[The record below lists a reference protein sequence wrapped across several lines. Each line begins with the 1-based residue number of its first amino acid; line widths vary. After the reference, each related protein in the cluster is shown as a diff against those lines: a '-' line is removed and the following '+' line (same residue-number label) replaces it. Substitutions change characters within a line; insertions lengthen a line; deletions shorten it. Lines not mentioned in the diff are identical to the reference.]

1 MKKFALGTLF
11 ALFPLLA
18 LAQDSGALSFAPP
31 PSDYSV
37 VFLGNI
43 FGIVDGVLHG
53 TGSQIMGTMFGVF
66 NAAVLA
72 LGGIVIIYTLLVST
86 MNTAQEGQLL
96 GQKWSSIWV
105 PMRSTLGLALLI
117 PKASGYCLMQI
128 FVMWVVVQGV
138 GAADKVWNAALSYLN
153 RGGVI
158 VQTQINPI
166 ASLTAS
172 GSGVAKGA
180 STILAGQ
187 VCMAGIQMV
196 LENQRQGYLN
206 MKGKGTGPCSGTPSD
221 SMKEFCEKAVP
232 DFINSVNMVQVQN
245 KNLKN
250 STGNYEATMPY
261 FGLGNSN
268 SPYAQLDGIC
278 GKIVWSPLSSYD
290 KDKNVVDEIK
300 SIKELSSSELETA
313 EMSRAI
319 AIQQMY
325 LDLALV
331 AKIMVNNDP
340 EINKSATT
348 TTSSSNTSSSNQ
360 SFSKIATQQFGVPYL
375 ASGSPCS
382 GPSKSCVSWGSDP
395 SKSSPAV
402 FSGSEF
408 QGAVADYNGIMAPTL
423 NLIRQAEQGKSA
435 SEQRQFIQKAQT
447 QGWLM
452 AGSYFF
458 DLARLSSASL
468 QDADKTDKNSG
479 LDQSQFTTD
488 SIVKAFGSNNKCKD
502 PYKYLCDWMQTDQ
515 SPLNSVV
522 GLINGAS
529 ILSTPLSPPDVT
541 SLDHKAVKGL
551 GSSTVY
557 GFVDNSLLVN
567 LPGQPGVNPPQFAMK
582 FNFDINP
589 GTLYLKSQDFPCGKV
604 KIVFW
609 SFCLG
614 SLLGDI
620 FYNLILR
627 NLFNFFLNMMATIVN
642 TVVIAFL
649 SLPLLGM
656 ADIFRTGVS
665 FIQQPDVNPVIALAN
680 MGVNYINFASDLWIY
695 LTVLSITTILI
706 PWFGIFIG
714 PLLAMVMPLLAA
726 WLATMVS
733 IGFVTAYYIPMLPYM
748 IFTFG
753 TIAWLIAVIEAMVA
767 APIVALGVT
776 HPEGHEAFGKGEQ
789 AIMILLNVFLRPAM
803 MIIGYIS
810 GIALS
815 YVSVWVIN
823 AGFSNAISF
832 IQGDPNAPT
841 WNIESS
847 SSKESW
853 EKYGKSAAAGA
864 PTGSSLGGKSDYSSP
879 AYIGP
884 DFSDQSGGKN
894 YSPDEYSVG
903 GDRAGRINTE
913 IGYSSWAGIYGFF
926 FAILIYT
933 TMYLTAVQKAFTLI
947 TYLPD
952 KVLRWIGGGESLG
965 QEAAGWAQEGKQQ
978 IEGAG
983 KATSQAGAA
992 RDQKLQGM
1000 AESGAKKLKGGGK
1013 GGEASAKGGK
1023 TPEATPSSP
1032 TAGE

>member
-138 GAADKVWNAALSYLN
+138 GAADKVWTAALSYLN

-166 ASLTAS
+166 ASLTAA
-172 GSGVAKGA
+172 GSSVAKGA

-206 MKGKGTGPCSGTPSD
+206 QKNKGTGPCSGTPSA
-221 SMKEFCEKAVP
+221 SMKKFCETAVP
-232 DFINSVNMVQVQN
+232 DFINSVNTVTVQN
-245 KNLKN
+245 DDPAKASFVAK
-250 STGNYEATMPY
+250 MPN
-261 FGLGNSN
+261 FDTN
-268 SPYAQLDGIC
+268 SPYAGLNGIC
-278 GKIVWSPLSSYD
+278 GTITWDAISNEDLD
-290 KDKNVVDEIK
+290 KTKEITGG
-300 SIKELSSSELETA
+300 SGGQALTSSEFETA
-313 EMSRAI
+313 KMSRAI

-340 EINKSATT
+340 QINQVDTGS
-348 TTSSSNTSSSNQ
+348 TSTNTSSSNQ
-360 SFSKIATQQFGVPYL
+360 PFSKIATQQFGVPYL
-375 ASGSPCS
+375 ASGSPCD
-382 GPSKSCVSWGSDP
+382 GPSQSCVSWGSDA
-395 SKSSPAV
+395 SSSSPSI

-423 NLIRQAEQGKSA
+423 NLIRQAKDAKSA
-435 SEQRQFIQKAQT
+435 SAQRQFIQKAQT
-447 QGWLM
+447 EGWLM

-468 QDADKTDKNSG
+468 QDADKTDKDTG
-479 LDQSQFTTD
+479 LDSSSFKIENIIK
-488 SIVKAFGSNNKCKD
+488 SFGSNNKCKD
-502 PYKYLCDWMQTDQ
+502 PYQDICEWMQTNQ
-515 SPLNSVV
+515 APMNNVV
-522 GLINGAS
+522 SLINGAS
-529 ILSTPLSPPDVT
+529 VLSRPQDPPDVT
-541 SLDHKAVKGL
+541 SLDHKAVSGA

-557 GFVDNSLLVN
+557 GFIDNSLLVN
-567 LPGQPGVNPPQFAMK
+567 LPGQPGLKPPQFAMK

-589 GTLYLKSQDFPCGKV
+589 GTIYLQSQNFPCGKV

-656 ADIFRTGVS
+656 ADIFRSGVS

-680 MGVNYINFASDLWIY
+680 MGVNYINFASDLWIF

-847 SSKESW
+847 SKESW
-853 EKYGKSAAAGA
+853 ESYGKGAASGA
-864 PTGSSLGGKSDYSSP
+864 PYKDVIDQGSNYQGT
-879 AYIGP
+879 
-884 DFSDQSGGKN
+884 SG
-894 YSPDEYSVG
+894 YSPG
-903 GDRAGRINTE
+903 ADRAGRINTE
-913 IGYSSWAGIYGFF
+913 IGYTSWAGIYGFF

-1032 TAGE
+1032 PAGE